1 MTPVQRKRVE
11 EFIKILRAPKEE
23 APNLFAFDMTG
34 WGVRLT
40 AKEARNGGWGEI
52 LVDDTVCGNKCG
64 TVCCAFGLAGLSP
77 TFQAQGLRYDPK
89 DGNFYFENRIWMSG
103 TFSLAARFFG
113 LGEHVTQQ
121 VFDNKKWWY
130 SSKLGREI
138 TDITP
143 TDVADVLQL
152 ILDGKIS

>member
-1 MTPVQRKRVE
+1 MTPVQQKRVE
-11 EFIKILRAPKEE
+11 EFIKILRAPTEE
-23 APNLFAFDMTG
+23 VPNLFAFDMSG
-34 WGVRLT
+34 WGERIT
-40 AKEARNGGWGEI
+40 AMEARNGGWGEI
-52 LVDDTVCGNKCG
+52 LVDDTVHGNKCG

-89 DGNFYFENRIWMSG
+89 DGDFYFDDRLWLNG
-103 TFSLAARFFG
+103 TFSLATRFFG
-113 LGEHVTQQ
+113 LGHLVHQ

-138 TDITP
+138 TNITP